1 MRNVVSTSEER
12 SCWVFCFN
20 HGTNDQKA
28 TNLMVTELLDA
39 ISSNASFKGLN
50 PLNAVIS
57 KSITDDI
64 NFNNGQ
70 KETQAENHFEIFNKM
85 EMEMTTNA
93 FKNIDNKPK
102 IDLTSPF
109 PRSLESALHCGM
121 SLDSLGEWEKLQ
133 SQDHYENEAS
143 RVPDKI
149 RQNYAKHPDIF
160 AHYENPLTRKAFV
173 DLIQLSEEDTARLV
187 LKCRLKGVTVTSVL
201 SAAVL
206 LVTSVFLQ
214 NRGGDKEEEEKEE
227 GEERDRE
234 GAKKDDLN
242 VRERR
247 QENQI
252 EGTLDI
258 VDVENIS
265 VKQDEMK
272 RKDEEKEK
280 KEGEKEK
287 DKEEVEGVGSQT
299 LKFYLAVDSR
309 PYGTLE
315 RTLLPF
321 SYCYSTVLYNV

>member
-1 MRNVVSTSEER
+1 MSTSEER

-28 TNLMVTELLDA
+28 TNLMVTELLDV
-39 ISSNASFKGLN
+39 ISSNAPFKGLN
-50 PLNAVIS
+50 PSNAVIS
-57 KSITDDI
+57 KLITDHI
-64 NFNNGQ
+64 KFTNGR
-70 KETQAENHFEIFNKM
+70 KETHVENHLETSNKV

-102 IDLTSPF
+102 TDWTSPF

-133 SQDHYENEAS
+133 SQDYYENEAS

-173 DLIQLSEEDTARLV
+173 DLIQLSEEDTARLM

-214 NRGGDKEEEEKEE
+214 NKGDGKEEEEKEE
-227 GEERDRE
+227 GEERDKE
-234 GAKKDDLN
+234 GAKRDDLN
-242 VRERR
+242 VRDRR
-247 QENQI
+247 EENQL

-258 VDVENIS
+258 VDENIS

-272 RKDEEKEK
+272 GKDEEKEK

-287 DKEEVEGVGSQT
+287 EADKEEVEGVGSQT

-309 PYGTLE
+309 PYGALE

-321 SYCYSTVLYNV
+321 SYCYSTVL